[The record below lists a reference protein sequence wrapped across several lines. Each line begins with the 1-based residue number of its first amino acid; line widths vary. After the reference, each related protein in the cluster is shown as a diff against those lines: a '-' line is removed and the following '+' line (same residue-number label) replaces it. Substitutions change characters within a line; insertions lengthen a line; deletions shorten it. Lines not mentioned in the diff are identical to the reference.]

1 MAEEYLPVHPEYRVQ
16 GVKVDFALGY
26 YDTQSEI
33 PGSLQEH
40 HRTPLCPLKG
50 KKDDFLTC
58 VPVEVKTGAGP
69 TKNREVQLFIFGSA
83 MLQVVEKW
91 LSAQP
96 NKTHQEPPVVV
107 ALSIHNHLWQY
118 YIICRALDVGQRNTE
133 MPFLV
138 YGPWPAGN
146 TSTLLGVFKL
156 VRFIDV
162 LRNWVVESWVP
173 HFKTAAGNKR

>member
-58 VPVEVKTGAGP
+58 VPVEVKTASGLTVYSEA
-69 TKNREVQLFIFGSA
+69 QLFVFASA
-83 MLQVVEKW
+83 MLQVVEKE
-91 LSAQP
+91 LSTQP
-96 NKTHQEPPVVV
+96 EKTNQEPPVVV
-107 ALSIHNHLWQY
+107 ALSVHDHLWQY
-118 YIICRALDVGQRNTE
+118 YIICRAADVRQKSEPT
-133 MPFLV
+133 FLV
-138 YGPWPAGN
+138 YGPWPAGL

-162 LRNWVVESWVP
+162 LRNWVVKNWLT
-173 HFKTAAGNKR
+173 HFTAAAGNKE